1 MPALPF
7 KLNQDRR
14 RHIPEQKRKV
24 VNWREYDESL
34 RRRGSLTVWFS
45 DEVIEAWKA
54 SPRTGRGGRPEYS
67 DLAILTGLTLKAV
80 FRLAYRQT
88 EGLIGSVIGLLGLD
102 LAVPDH
108 STLCRRAETLEVPRP
123 KPRSAGAGADDA
135 AGGADGGAEPLHLLV
150 DSTGL
155 KLIGAG
161 EWLVEKHG
169 TKRRRSWRKMHL
181 GVDADTG
188 RIVAATLTDRDE
200 DDATQVGPL
209 LDQVAEPVASVTAD
223 GAFDQDRVYADVAE
237 RHPDADVIVPPR
249 STAVPSATAETVP
262 TQRDRHLQLIAE
274 KGRMGWQKATG
285 YNARARAEA
294 AISRYK
300 RVIGDGLHART
311 DRRRATEVNV
321 GVHALNRMLELGRP
335 ESVRIA

>member
-88 EGLIGSVIGLLGLD
+88 EGLIGSVIRLLSLD
-102 LAVPDH
+102 LPVPDH
-108 STLCRRAETLEVPRP
+108 TTLCRRAETLEVPRP
-123 KPRSAGAGADDA
+123 KPRGAGAGDDA
-135 AGGADGGAEPLHLLV
+135 GGGAEPLHLLV

-155 KLIGAG
+155 KLYGAG

-169 TKRRRSWRKMHL
+169 TKRRRSWRKLVWGHRCQGL
-181 GVDADTG
+181 SS
-188 RIVAATLTDRDE
+188 AA
-200 DDATQVGPL
+200 
-209 LDQVAEPVASVTAD
+209 
-223 GAFDQDRVYADVAE
+223 AFLRFC
-237 RHPDADVIVPPR
+237 
-249 STAVPSATAETVP
+249 
-262 TQRDRHLQLIAE
+262 
-274 KGRMGWQKATG
+274 
-285 YNARARAEA
+285 
-294 AISRYK
+294 
-300 RVIGDGLHART
+300 
-311 DRRRATEVNV
+311 
-321 GVHALNRMLELGRP
+321 
-335 ESVRIA
+335 

>member
-123 KPRSAGAGADDA
+123 KPRGAGAGADAA
-135 AGGADGGAEPLHLLV
+135 AGGADDGAGPLHLLV

-155 KLIGAG
+155 KLVGAG

-169 TKRRRSWRKMHL
+169 TKGAGPGRSSTSAGADAICRRRWPSGALPRGRSWS
-181 GVDADTG
+181 
-188 RIVAATLTDRDE
+188 AACCAAWASACGPALT
-200 DDATQVGPL
+200 
-209 LDQVAEPVASVTAD
+209 
-223 GAFDQDRVYADVAE
+223 
-237 RHPDADVIVPPR
+237 
-249 STAVPSATAETVP
+249 
-262 TQRDRHLQLIAE
+262 
-274 KGRMGWQKATG
+274 
-285 YNARARAEA
+285 
-294 AISRYK
+294 
-300 RVIGDGLHART
+300 
-311 DRRRATEVNV
+311 RRRPHVWRSAPSSLAT
-321 GVHALNRMLELGRP
+321 
-335 ESVRIA
+335 